1 MMSRT
6 ASCGF
11 LVLVLDQFV
20 LEDMQV
26 LSAGVLDKRVVT
38 FDFSTMQRANFP
50 SEHFKEYKVLP
61 TLWPESQCWLDL
73 GCPVRDSSW
82 CETKA

>member
-1 MMSRT
+1 MSRT
-6 ASCGF
+6 VSCGF

-20 LEDMQV
+20 LMDMLV

-50 SEHFKEYKVLP
+50 SEHFKKNKILP
-61 TLWPESQCWLDL
+61 TFWHESQCWLDL
-73 GCPVRDSSW
+73 GCPVRDISW
-82 CETKA
+82 SETKA